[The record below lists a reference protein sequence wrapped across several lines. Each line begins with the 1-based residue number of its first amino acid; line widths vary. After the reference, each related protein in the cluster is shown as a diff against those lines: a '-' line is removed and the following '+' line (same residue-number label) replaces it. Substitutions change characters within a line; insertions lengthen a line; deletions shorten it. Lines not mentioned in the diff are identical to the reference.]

1 MFPGL
6 PHVCDGYLY
15 PNDTHGLGI
24 DIDEKVVIQNPPNSQ
39 QSLPSVESASEYDF
53 QYVGAH
59 YKRARWLEGCTEGWG

>member
-1 MFPGL
+1 MSGQPNI
-6 PHVCDGYLY
+6 VDGHIIV
-15 PNDTHGLGI
+15 PNSPGLGI

-59 YKRARWLEGCTEGWG
+59 